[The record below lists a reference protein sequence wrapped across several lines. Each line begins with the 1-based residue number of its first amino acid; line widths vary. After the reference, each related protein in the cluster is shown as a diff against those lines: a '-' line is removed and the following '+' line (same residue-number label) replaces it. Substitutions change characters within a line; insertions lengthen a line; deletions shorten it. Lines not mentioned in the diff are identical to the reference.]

1 MKKTQSIARPQNLK
15 HVQRRDE
22 VAGWLFAAPWI
33 IGFLIFSLYPIVIS
47 IYYSLTEFNIFQSPK
62 WVGLQN
68 FINLFHD
75 DKFYKSLGNTFYM
88 VIIATPIG
96 LVVALL
102 LAVLLNQKMVGR
114 PIFRTVFYLPSIVPA
129 VASSL
134 LWVWILNP
142 QYGLINSALKAVG
155 LYQPNWLVDPNF
167 TKPSLILMGTWGSG
181 QTMIIFLA
189 ALQDVPRYLYEA
201 AEIDGAGPFTKFFKI
216 TLPSITPVIFFQLIM
231 SIITYFQYF
240 TQAYILIGGGN
251 GGSGLNGISGG
262 PENSMLFYSLS
273 LWHNAFGYFKMGYA
287 SAMAWI
293 LFIIIMVVTAIIFKT
308 QNRWVSYGD

>member
-102 LAVLLNQKMVGR
+102 LAVLLNQKM
-114 PIFRTVFYLPSIVPA
+114 T
-129 VASSL
+129 
-134 LWVWILNP
+134 P
-142 QYGLINSALKAVG
+142 Q
-155 LYQPNWLVDPNF
+155 
-167 TKPSLILMGTWGSG
+167 
-181 QTMIIFLA
+181 
-189 ALQDVPRYLYEA
+189 
-201 AEIDGAGPFTKFFKI
+201 
-216 TLPSITPVIFFQLIM
+216 
-231 SIITYFQYF
+231 
-240 TQAYILIGGGN
+240 
-251 GGSGLNGISGG
+251 
-262 PENSMLFYSLS
+262 ML
-273 LWHNAFGYFKMGYA
+273 A
-287 SAMAWI
+287 SAENRQKLEALI
-293 LFIIIMVVTAIIFKT
+293 RTFFNTLHGYHVQYNIVSRETLIDAQLHPEDHKDLIVRVAGYSAFFNVLSKQTQDDIIARTEQT
-308 QNRWVSYGD
+308 L